1 MTTSTTTQLHSI
13 ESQGGTRV
21 NRVKGLSE
29 LIHTA
34 GFDFEVEKA
43 QLYTPEGD
51 ELDNTFMLRRKDT
64 KKPLNVVRGRYQI
77 VSNEEMLDPFDKMV
91 QEYGATYENA
101 GLVRD
106 GRICWVSALLPDSF
120 EAQKGDTI
128 EQRIVAMVYHDGTR
142 RNSYFQYSHRVW
154 CNNQMKSLNQS
165 ARQGHTVG
173 HTGNWQTHLNQARE
187 GFVKAIDDSSTFHE
201 QIKQLTHKPMTQ
213 NQAECFL
220 QNMFPIEKEVSN
232 RVVTRQNNVR
242 EQVHELFNV
251 GAGNSGET
259 RWDMLNAVT
268 EYFDH
273 HKKKKSRDASK
284 SFVNEMVGMGSTPHK
299 TQAFKL
305 LLNHD
310 KFRAIDPK
318 RN

>member
-21 NRVKGLSE
+21 NRVKDLSE

-77 VSNEEMLDPFDKMV
+77 VSNEEMLSPFDEMV
-91 QEYGATYENA
+91 REYGATYENA

-106 GRICWVSALLPDSF
+106 GRICWVSALMPDSF

-154 CNNQMKSLNQS
+154 CNNQMK
-165 ARQGHTVG
+165 
-173 HTGNWQTHLNQARE
+173 
-187 GFVKAIDDSSTFHE
+187 
-201 QIKQLTHKPMTQ
+201 
-213 NQAECFL
+213 
-220 QNMFPIEKEVSN
+220 
-232 RVVTRQNNVR
+232 
-242 EQVHELFNV
+242 LF
-251 GAGNSGET
+251 
-259 RWDMLNAVT
+259 
-268 EYFDH
+268 
-273 HKKKKSRDASK
+273 
-284 SFVNEMVGMGSTPHK
+284 
-299 TQAFKL
+299 
-305 LLNHD
+305 
-310 KFRAIDPK
+310 
-318 RN
+318 